1 MKTTTI
7 IKKAFLISSLSLSFC
22 ACDLDQLPQDQ
33 MTPENSLKNETELKL
48 YINGLLPML
57 SGASNVDNGASVAAG
72 RMMEKTDDVIWPT
85 LPDYMTGKRSSTQSA
100 GSWDWDNLRKIN
112 IFLKYS
118 VNCPDE
124 TIREKYNAMAYYLR
138 AQFYYD
144 KLKTFGGVPWYDT
157 VLEDNSPELYKPRDS
172 RETIAN
178 KILEDLDKAIKNG
191 VETKSLNEITKWT
204 ALALKSR
211 FCLFEGTFRKYHN
224 IEGAED
230 FLKECVSASEALM
243 TSGKYTIDKG
253 EGTDVA
259 YRDLFAQ
266 PVTNNASDVEVI
278 TAYAYSISLG
288 VKHNTNYSIIN
299 ASGNQIGLSKA
310 FMDSYLMN
318 DGSRFTDR
326 PGYETMIFGE
336 EFENRDPRMF
346 QTVRCPGYARIGKTH
361 DVNRLYEAMQI
372 SATGYMPIKYIQSGD
387 YDKQTS
393 NENDIILYR
402 YAEVLLNYA
411 EAVFERDGV
420 ILEIRRERRVEMVM
434 ENLRYDD
441 LMRWKA
447 GHLFTEQFRGVYF
460 STVTAPSTKYDLDKP
475 AYTVRNANFYI
486 YIGERPA
493 NLTEKNSI
501 GLNVG
506 IFLSN
511 GNSGNKV
518 LNTDKVKTWNEER
531 DYLAP
536 LPSSA
541 LVINPNLK
549 QNPHWDSPSD

>member
-318 DGSRFTDR
+318 MVAVLQTDQA
-326 PGYETMIFGE
+326 M
-336 EFENRDPRMF
+336 
-346 QTVRCPGYARIGKTH
+346 
-361 DVNRLYEAMQI
+361 RL
-372 SATGYMPIKYIQSGD
+372 
-387 YDKQTS
+387 
-393 NENDIILYR
+393 
-402 YAEVLLNYA
+402 
-411 EAVFERDGV
+411 
-420 ILEIRRERRVEMVM
+420 
-434 ENLRYDD
+434 
-441 LMRWKA
+441 
-447 GHLFTEQFRGVYF
+447 
-460 STVTAPSTKYDLDKP
+460 
-475 AYTVRNANFYI
+475 
-486 YIGERPA
+486 
-493 NLTEKNSI
+493 
-501 GLNVG
+501 
-506 IFLSN
+506 
-511 GNSGNKV
+511 
-518 LNTDKVKTWNEER
+518 
-531 DYLAP
+531 
-536 LPSSA
+536 
-541 LVINPNLK
+541 
-549 QNPHWDSPSD
+549 